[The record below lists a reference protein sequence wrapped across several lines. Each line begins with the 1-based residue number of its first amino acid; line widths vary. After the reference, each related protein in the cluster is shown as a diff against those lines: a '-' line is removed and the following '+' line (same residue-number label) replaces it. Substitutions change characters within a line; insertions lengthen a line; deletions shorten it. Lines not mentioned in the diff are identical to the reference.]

1 MIRKPALP
9 LLFVV
14 SGMACAAPKK
24 GDGGWAVEGAP
35 YRIVLHADGA
45 PDTPE
50 AGWEIRVPDFGTG
63 RPDMRDV
70 VLLGADG
77 KEIALDGVWR
87 GTGRSLLLLAES
99 MPDGGA
105 AAALY
110 FGGDSSRR
118 MKSWTAKRSLLLETR
133 RLPAGANIT
142 TYAGWQEAWK
152 KSPAVDGAAFVP
164 LIFHGI
170 NPFGDPHHFMSR
182 YTGLVKTGDGGDM
195 KFYTLSDDVSYVTID
210 GRSALKWQKNQPP
223 PLDQKKVPLATVRVP
238 KGFAEVEYCHAAVDA
253 PGAMVLGWEKDG
265 KLGNVP
271 PEAWVHPGRTKAA
284 AAEAADGAPVPLP
297 DLTAERY
304 LGYGG
309 EWYVSVRGTLGT
321 IPDGWQAEWLWP
333 DGHVDKAN
341 EVRRMWMSL
350 EPVRV
355 VVRLRSGGRMVEG
368 RSVMM
373 IPRDMEAASVNN
385 DRQLAPFLEMLGRED
400 PAASGEGA
408 RKAGFILA
416 RDFLTSGEAAKWAE
430 AWLKTAKP
438 EGGPWISAMTTV
450 IRETA
455 KLDPKAAVERITAL
469 PPAARAAM
477 GREADL
483 LEMDLRV
490 FGLKDPMIAG
500 LAARLSKSGDKVVA
514 SMAKIRLG
522 DYHLLNGRIE
532 DATRCFSEAVADN
545 KESERKAPVIDRSHS
560 LAIEDFI
567 NDNHPDEARAKLGEW
582 ERQRPMARIE
592 GDQLYWRARV
602 MFLAGEWNRA
612 LQDLETS
619 LKIRPGS
626 PEEIDVLFWQG
637 RALFE
642 LGRKDEAKAIWNSLI
657 KDYPKH
663 ERAEAAKLWAAK
675 S

>member
-1 MIRKPALP
+1 MIRKAALP

-24 GDGGWAVEGAP
+24 GGGGWAVEGAP
-35 YRIVLHADGA
+35 YRIALHADGA

-70 VLLGADG
+70 VLLGEDG

-87 GTGRSLLLLAES
+87 GAGRSLLLLAES

-105 AAALY
+105 AATLY

-133 RLPAGANIT
+133 RLPAGANIK
-142 TYAGWQEAWK
+142 TYAGWQDAWK

-164 LIFHGI
+164 LVFHGI
-170 NPFGDPHHFMSR
+170 NPFGEPHHFMSR
-182 YTGLVKTGDGGDM
+182 YTGLVKTGEGGDM

-210 GRSALKWQKNQPP
+210 GRSALKWQKNEPP

-238 KGFAEVEYCHAAVDA
+238 KDFAEVEYCHAAVDA

-271 PEAWVHPGRTKAA
+271 PEAWVHPGRTKSAA
-284 AAEAADGAPVPLP
+284 VEAADGAPVPLP

-321 IPDGWQAEWLWP
+321 IPEGWEAEWLWP

-350 EPVRV
+350 DPVRV
-355 VVRLRSGGRMVEG
+355 VVRLRNGGRMVEG
-368 RSVMM
+368 RRVLM

-385 DRQLAPFLEMLGRED
+385 GKQLAPFLEMLGKEN

-416 RDFLTSGEAAKWAE
+416 RDFLPSGEAAKWAE

-438 EGGPWISAMTTV
+438 EGGPWIAAMTTV

-455 KLDPKAAVERITAL
+455 KQDPKAALERLTAL
-469 PPAARAAM
+469 PAAARAAM

-483 LEMDLRV
+483 LELDLRV

-500 LAARLSKSGDKVVA
+500 LAARLSKSGDKVVSA
-514 SMAKIRLG
+514 MAKIRLG
-522 DYHLLNGRIE
+522 DYHLLNGRTE
-532 DATRCFSEAVADN
+532 DAARCFSEAVSDN

-560 LAIEDFI
+560 LAIEDLI
-567 NDNHPDEARAKLGEW
+567 NDNHLDEARAKLGEW

-602 MFLAGEWNRA
+602 MFLAGEWSRA

-642 LGRKDEAKAIWNSLI
+642 LGRKDEARKIWNALI

-663 ERAEAAKLWAAK
+663 ERAEAAKLWVAK